1 MLFSDIASFSTFSE
15 KLEAQSMLSL
25 LNEYL
30 TAMTDILIEN
40 KGTLDKYIG
49 DAIVA
54 FYGSQIEIE
63 NHEYRACKTVSRS
76 ECR

>member
-1 MLFSDIASFSTFSE
+1 
-15 KLEAQSMLSL
+15 MLSL

-54 FYGSQIEIE
+54 FYGAPIEIE
-63 NHEYRACKTVSRS
+63 TMNIEHVKQH
-76 ECR
+76 